1 MEILFFSQF
10 YKPEAIAASFRATD
24 NAEYWAEAG
33 NQVSVFTAYPNYPTG
48 KVFYGYEV
56 RLLSKQT
63 LNGVKV
69 YRSKLIIKA
78 NTNMLN
84 RIENALSFFLYGFFN
99 ILFNLNK
106 VGKNYDVVLA
116 TSGTIFAALL
126 GWFYSSV
133 YSKPFVFE
141 IRDLTYKQ
149 LIATG
154 KNKDSITVKGMKFLE
169 EFLCKRA
176 KKVVVVTN
184 GFKKILVDSGIPGAK
199 IHVITNGVNVTNS
212 QKDLKHIVTLSYY
225 GTLGI
230 SQNIVDTFQ
239 YANVIKK
246 IIDDF
251 QYLIIGE
258 GAQKKLIEEE
268 IRKCNYRDIKLMDGM
283 SADELEK
290 YYTYTNIS
298 VVTLKKSEDFKY
310 TIPSKIFQIMG
321 RGIAVLY
328 IGPEG
333 EAADIIRKYGAGI
346 VLTGTVEEDLGKL
359 AEFFLKNNWQD
370 ELIKMGRNG
379 SKAVLENYSRK
390 KLAREY
396 LNVLEEAAK

>member
-1 MEILFFSQF
+1 
-10 YKPEAIAASFRATD
+10 
-24 NAEYWAEAG
+24 
-33 NQVSVFTAYPNYPTG
+33 
-48 KVFYGYEV
+48 
-56 RLLSKQT
+56 
-63 LNGVKV
+63 
-69 YRSKLIIKA
+69 
-78 NTNMLN
+78 
-84 RIENALSFFLYGFFN
+84 
-99 ILFNLNK
+99 
-106 VGKNYDVVLA
+106 
-116 TSGTIFAALL
+116 
-126 GWFYSSV
+126 
-133 YSKPFVFE
+133 
-141 IRDLTYKQ
+141 
-149 LIATG
+149 
-154 KNKDSITVKGMKFLE
+154 
-169 EFLCKRA
+169 
-176 KKVVVVTN
+176 
-184 GFKKILVDSGIPGAK
+184 
-199 IHVITNGVNVTNS
+199 
-212 QKDLKHIVTLSYY
+212 
-225 GTLGI
+225 
-230 SQNIVDTFQ
+230 
-239 YANVIKK
+239 
-246 IIDDF
+246 
-251 QYLIIGE
+251 
-258 GAQKKLIEEE
+258 
-268 IRKCNYRDIKLMDGM
+268 MDGM